1 MLKDLRGRVF
11 NALTQCHSFSVTLMM
26 FVIMQVE
33 MTNRIGFQQTKQYP
47 WCQFQMLPSGIIF
60 PGITKTIFMIYVLTY
75 LGNQSCI
82 PETFCYSFRCAV
94 CETQS
99 NVMAIHSQDMNIPN
113 CPNGW
118 KGLWMGYSFAM
129 VIRNEYNFK

>member
-1 MLKDLRGRVF
+1 
-11 NALTQCHSFSVTLMM
+11 
-26 FVIMQVE
+26 
-33 MTNRIGFQQTKQYP
+33 
-47 WCQFQMLPSGIIF
+47 MLPSGITF
-60 PGITKTIFMIYVLTY
+60 PGIKNMIFMLLLENILKESIIYTGDISL
-75 LGNQSCI
+75 
-82 PETFCYSFRCAV
+82 SFRCAV

-129 VIRNEYNFK
+129 VMKNDYNFKLQTKQSAYLN

>member
-1 MLKDLRGRVF
+1 MPFLFCDF
-11 NALTQCHSFSVTLMM
+11 NDVCNYASRNDKSYWLSTNEAIPMMPVSNAAIRDYISRYHKYDIQVISCTL
-26 FVIMQVE
+26 
-33 MTNRIGFQQTKQYP
+33 
-47 WCQFQMLPSGIIF
+47 
-60 PGITKTIFMIYVLTY
+60 IFMLENILKESIIYTQDISL
-75 LGNQSCI
+75 
-82 PETFCYSFRCAV
+82 SFRCAV

-129 VIRNEYNFK
+129 VMKNDYNFK

>member
-1 MLKDLRGRVF
+1 MMPVSNAAIRDYISRYHKYDIHVIPCNFHVGNILKE
-11 NALTQCHSFSVTLMM
+11 S
-26 FVIMQVE
+26 
-33 MTNRIGFQQTKQYP
+33 
-47 WCQFQMLPSGIIF
+47 IIYT
-60 PGITKTIFMIYVLTY
+60 G
-75 LGNQSCI
+75 
-82 PETFCYSFRCAV
+82 ETSLSFRCAV

-129 VIRNEYNFK
+129 VMKNDYNFK

>member
-1 MLKDLRGRVF
+1 MPFLFCDFNDVCNYASRNDKSYWLSTNEAIPMMPVSNAAIRDYISRYHKNDIHDLRF
-11 NALTQCHSFSVTLMM
+11 CC
-26 FVIMQVE
+26 
-33 MTNRIGFQQTKQYP
+33 K
-47 WCQFQMLPSGIIF
+47 
-60 PGITKTIFMIYVLTY
+60 TY

-129 VIRNEYNFK
+129 VIRV

>member
-1 MLKDLRGRVF
+1 M
-11 NALTQCHSFSVTLMM
+11 
-26 FVIMQVE
+26 
-33 MTNRIGFQQTKQYP
+33 
-47 WCQFQMLPSGIIF
+47 
-60 PGITKTIFMIYVLTY
+60 
-75 LGNQSCI
+75 
-82 PETFCYSFRCAV
+82 

-129 VIRNEYNFK
+129 VIKMTIVSSNGSNNQL

>member
-1 MLKDLRGRVF
+1 
-11 NALTQCHSFSVTLMM
+11 
-26 FVIMQVE
+26 
-33 MTNRIGFQQTKQYP
+33 
-47 WCQFQMLPSGIIF
+47 MLPSGITF
-60 PGITKTIFMIYVLTY
+60 PGIKNMIFMLYRVIFMLENILKESIIYTQDISL
-75 LGNQSCI
+75 
-82 PETFCYSFRCAV
+82 SFRCAV

-129 VIRNEYNFK
+129 VMKNDYNFK

>member
-1 MLKDLRGRVF
+1 MMPVSNAAIRDYISRYQKYYIHFIPCKNILKE
-11 NALTQCHSFSVTLMM
+11 S
-26 FVIMQVE
+26 
-33 MTNRIGFQQTKQYP
+33 
-47 WCQFQMLPSGIIF
+47 IIYTRD
-60 PGITKTIFMIYVLTY
+60 ISL
-75 LGNQSCI
+75 
-82 PETFCYSFRCAV
+82 SFRCAV

-129 VIRNEYNFK
+129 VIKMTIISSNRSNNQLIYI